1 MVKSRLIHLILSLVL
16 VFSVAGGIIVSQSA
30 AFAQGSTDT
39 PTPTPTSTAPAL
51 TLKTDIPSY
60 SDNSGSTFSFDVTLS
75 YDGTDR
81 KTVNLSL
88 SGPQGWTSNL
98 TYLSK
103 QISAVDMGPADQYG
117 PDTKTLTV
125 SMSSNAGTSPDPG
138 SYPVTLT
145 ATSGDLKDDITL
157 TAIVKNRYDMYT
169 TTDSGL
175 LSTNAVVG
183 KDNIF
188 TFKVVNDGSAAL
200 DNITFT
206 NTGPTGWGVNFSP
219 DKIGSLG
226 AGQTQQVDVTINPPA
241 DKTIAG
247 DYMLTFV
254 TTSAGTTSSTL
265 NVRVTVTTSS
275 IMGIVAIIIVA
286 IVIIGLMVLFW
297 RLGRR

>member
-16 VFSVAGGIIVSQSA
+16 VFTVMSGVIITQSV
-30 AFAQGSTDT
+30 AFAQDSTS
-39 PTPTPTSTAPAL
+39 TPTPTSTEPL
-51 TLKTDIPSY
+51 LSLKTDIPSY
-60 SDNSGSTFSFDVTLS
+60 SDNSGSTFSFDTTIS
-75 YDGTDR
+75 YNGPDR

-88 SGPQGWTSNL
+88 SGPQGWTSSL

-117 PDTKTLTV
+117 PDTKTLSI
-125 SMSSNAGTSPDPG
+125 SMSSNAGSLPDPG

-145 ATSGDLKDDITL
+145 ATSGDLNANITL
-157 TAIVKNRYDMYT
+157 TAIVKAKYSMYT

-188 TFKVVNDGSAAL
+188 TFKVVNSGTTAL
-200 DNITFT
+200 ENITFT
-206 NTGPTGWGVNFSP
+206 NTGPTGWNVKFSP
-219 DKIGSLG
+219 DKIDSLG

-254 TTSAGTTSSTL
+254 TTSAGTTSSSL
-265 NVRVTVTTSS
+265 NVRVTTLTSS
-275 IMGIVAIIIVA
+275 IMGVVAIVIVA